1 MSMITFYPG
10 PSKVYPQV
18 ARYMQE
24 AFEEGVLSINHRSAE
39 CMTITKSAIQLLHEK
54 LNIPPDYSIYF
65 VSSATH
71 R

>member
-10 PSKVYPQV
+10 PSKVYPQI

-39 CMTITKSAIQLLHEK
+39 CMAITKSAIQL
-54 LNIPPDYSIYF
+54 
-65 VSSATH
+65 
-71 R
+71 